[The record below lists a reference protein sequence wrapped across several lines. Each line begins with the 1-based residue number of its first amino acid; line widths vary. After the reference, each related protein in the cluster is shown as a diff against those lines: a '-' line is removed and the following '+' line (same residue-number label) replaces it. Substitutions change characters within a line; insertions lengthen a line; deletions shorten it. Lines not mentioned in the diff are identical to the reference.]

1 MCAINQVSGSS
12 WKIIKLRA
20 DVIIQEHQP
29 QEEIISVSQAEYS
42 SEAESQ
48 YREILFTS
56 SPEAAR
62 AERNR

>member
-1 MCAINQVSGSS
+1 MCAITQVSGCS

-29 QEEIISVSQAEYS
+29 QEEIISASQAEYS
-42 SEAESQ
+42 SEGEGQ
-48 YREILFTS
+48 YREIMFAS